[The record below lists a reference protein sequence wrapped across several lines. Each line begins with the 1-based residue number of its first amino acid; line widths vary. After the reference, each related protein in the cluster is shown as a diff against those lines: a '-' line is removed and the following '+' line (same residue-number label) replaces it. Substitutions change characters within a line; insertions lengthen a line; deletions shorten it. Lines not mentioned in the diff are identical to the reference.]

1 MSAPNSSAGF
11 MRSASKMYRPWQE
24 RMHPSASSILSYPP
38 KASTCRTVSRSRRNL
53 IAMPLQMP
61 MRGRSCTGCSMGSK
75 KTMSRRSRN
84 APPPRAKSFTM
95 PPAAMSCENRSRNPI
110 TSLRRSMALAPQL
123 RFAVQLPP
131 RISPP
136 PASGVT
142 FTLDTESGFRDV
154 LFITGA
160 YGLGESIVQGLT
172 DPDEFYVHKPT
183 KRATGPF

>member
-1 MSAPNSSAGF
+1 M
-11 MRSASKMYRPWQE
+11 
-24 RMHPSASSILSYPP
+24 
-38 KASTCRTVSRSRRNL
+38 
-53 IAMPLQMP
+53 
-61 MRGRSCTGCSMGSK
+61 
-75 KTMSRRSRN
+75 
-84 APPPRAKSFTM
+84 
-95 PPAAMSCENRSRNPI
+95 
-110 TSLRRSMALAPQL
+110 APQL